1 MSLVTENSGT
11 CEASSDH
18 VHACDTCAEASAE
31 IHSASESIE
40 SWAAAIARFATE
52 ARRTDDA
59 DERDTLLAVIEG
71 LAWAIEAR
79 ANTDITGVS
88 LSEDALAHRAARIGR
103 IGTAPTAP
111 ASE

>member
-11 CEASSDH
+11 CESSSDH
-18 VHACDTCAEASAE
+18 VHACDMCAEASTE

-40 SWAAAIARFATE
+40 SWAAAIEDFAGE
-52 ARRTDDA
+52 ARRTE
-59 DERDTLLAVIEG
+59 DEERRETLLAAVEG
-71 LAWAIEAR
+71 LAWAIWTR
-79 ANTDITGVS
+79 ANTDITGET

-103 IGTAPTAP
+103 IGAAPTAP